1 MIKTLNTELPKALP
15 NMRTVERFAY
25 NVKPRSTDYIKY
37 VREPKIEEVIN
48 RLQKMESRFEY
59 KSRIYFVEIVDHEGA
74 ILYDECYF
82 ECIMELKKEFQRQK
96 ELHGKQNIPVFMYKD
111 EALVQ
116 EFASASEAA
125 HWLINQDY
133 IKSVSLSSVRASVS
147 RACRNYGTRYNGFE
161 FKYGE
166 VIRVNG

>member
-82 ECIMELKKEFQRQK
+82 ECIMELKKNFSVKKNYMENKTFQSLCTKTKRLFKSLHQLQRLLTGLSIK
-96 ELHGKQNIPVFMYKD
+96 TISNLFRCLLSGLQSPELAETMELDTTVLNLNT
-111 EALVQ
+111 A
-116 EFASASEAA
+116 
-125 HWLINQDY
+125 
-133 IKSVSLSSVRASVS
+133 R
-147 RACRNYGTRYNGFE
+147 
-161 FKYGE
+161 
-166 VIRVNG
+166 